1 MNPDI
6 FIHIFDGENQ
16 AKATYHLD
24 ITKSHE
30 EISAEILRYI
40 AYVLL
45 EYKKQVSGVGSA

>member
-16 AKATYHLD
+16 AKATYRLD
-24 ITKSHE
+24 LTKSKD
-30 EISAEILRYI
+30 EISAEILRFI

-45 EYKKQVSGVGSA
+45 EYKKQVRGAGSA